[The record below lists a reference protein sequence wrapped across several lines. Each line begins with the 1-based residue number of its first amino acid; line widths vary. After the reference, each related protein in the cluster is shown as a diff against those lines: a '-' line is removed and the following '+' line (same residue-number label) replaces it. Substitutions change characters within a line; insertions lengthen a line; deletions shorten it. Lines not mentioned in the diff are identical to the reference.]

1 MCLLQLELAA
11 GGIKVNS
18 QLQTS
23 NPDVYAVGDVAAFPL
38 QATGGDHARQEH
50 IVNARMTAKHAV
62 NAILGKLT
70 TAACIVD
77 PPPPSAPAA
86 GLILRGKHMSH
97 VVVTPTETH
106 PVFV

>member
-1 MCLLQLELAA
+1 MCLTQLELAA

-38 QATGGDHARQEH
+38 QATGGGHARQEH

-62 NAILGKLT
+62 NAILGELT
-70 TAACIVD
+70 GHRPPTARFRLRAYLAYCVLVTMLMD
-77 PPPPSAPAA
+77 FAP
-86 GLILRGKHMSH
+86 LEKC
-97 VVVTPTETH
+97 
-106 PVFV
+106 FC